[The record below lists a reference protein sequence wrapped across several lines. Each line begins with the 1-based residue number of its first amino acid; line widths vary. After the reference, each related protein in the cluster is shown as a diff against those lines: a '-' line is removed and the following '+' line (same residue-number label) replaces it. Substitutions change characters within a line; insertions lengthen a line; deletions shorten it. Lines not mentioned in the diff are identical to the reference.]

1 MTERVGDAVFGPR
14 EERLGGWEGAETGA
28 ECRDCS
34 RQVSKSP
41 SCGLPVKLC
50 C

>member
-1 MTERVGDAVFGPR
+1 MERVGDAVLGPR
-14 EERLGGWEGAETGA
+14 EERLGGWDGPEIGA
-28 ECRDCS
+28 ECIDCR

-41 SCGLPVKLC
+41 SCGLLVKLC